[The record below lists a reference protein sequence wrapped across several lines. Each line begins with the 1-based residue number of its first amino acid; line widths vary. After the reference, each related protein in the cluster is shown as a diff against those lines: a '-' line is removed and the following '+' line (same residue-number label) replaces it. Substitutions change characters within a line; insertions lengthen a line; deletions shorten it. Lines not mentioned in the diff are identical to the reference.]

1 MSDEFVNRVTLEYLL
16 NKEMYS
22 SQIKRKKKDTLS
34 KEDTTVYHKRIYNL
48 FKDILEG
55 TPPDNLFLDV
65 ISTYDT
71 FVGSAINYFK
81 VLDKSDII
89 QAEHMNSINDINDNK
104 LDCSTNDM
112 SDLNSSLFAMR
123 SIKMDVP
130 TLDKY
135 VTRTSVKKKT
145 EIIHPQQKDVNL
157 QTTEL
162 KINVLK
168 KNNITNKYEDKGKTE
183 ETQKE

>member
-22 SQIKRKKKDTLS
+22 SQIKRKKEETLS
-34 KEDTTVYHKRIYNL
+34 KEDTKIYRKRLYSL
-48 FKDILEG
+48 FKD
-55 TPPDNLFLDV
+55 
-65 ISTYDT
+65 
-71 FVGSAINYFK
+71 
-81 VLDKSDII
+81 
-89 QAEHMNSINDINDNK
+89 SINDVSDNNI
-104 LDCSTNDM
+104 DCSTNYV
-112 SDLNSSLFAMR
+112 SDFNSSLFAMR

-168 KNNITNKYEDKGKTE
+168 KNNITNKYEDKDKTE

>member
-1 MSDEFVNRVTLEYLL
+1 MSDEFVNRITLEYLL

-22 SQIKRKKKDTLS
+22 NQIKRKKAETLS
-34 KEDTTVYHKRIYNL
+34 KEDKNFYRKRLYSL
-48 FKDILEG
+48 FKDMLEG

-65 ISTYDT
+65 KSTCDT

-81 VLDKSDII
+81 VIDKSDII
-89 QAEHMNSINDINDNK
+89 QAEHKGYINDLSDNN
-104 LDCSTNDM
+104 LDCSTNDV
-112 SDLNSSLFAMR
+112 SDFNSSLFVMR

-145 EIIHPQQKDVNL
+145 EIILPRQKDINL
-157 QTTEL
+157 QTDEL
-162 KINVLK
+162 KTKGLK
-168 KNNITNKYEDKGKTE
+168 KNNITNKYEDKNKTE

>member
-22 SQIKRKKKDTLS
+22 SQIKRKKEETLS
-34 KEDTTVYHKRIYNL
+34 KEDQSFYRKRLYSL

-55 TPPDNLFLDV
+55 APPDNLCLDV
-65 ISTYDT
+65 KSTCDT

-89 QAEHMNSINDINDNK
+89 QAEHKYSINDASDNN
-104 LDCSTNDM
+104 LDCSTNYV
-112 SDLNSSLFAMR
+112 SDFNSSLFVMR

-135 VTRTSVKKKT
+135 VTRTSVKKRT
-145 EIIHPQQKDVNL
+145 ELILPQQKDINL
-157 QTTEL
+157 QTDEL
-162 KINVLK
+162 KNQRS
-168 KNNITNKYEDKGKTE
+168 T
-183 ETQKE
+183 KE